1 MSSLLSSYYFR
12 VLGEGSSMGPQ
23 EPLTLTLARPEPAAP
38 HTLAPKF
45 GQVWEIAAEV
55 LEEMQ

>member
-1 MSSLLSSYYFR
+1 
-12 VLGEGSSMGPQ
+12 MGPQ